1 MTNPLRVLR
10 RLWPVGAA
18 AVAAAPVLLR
28 APKPDPV
35 APDGVRTIEEAV
47 AECRRSGLT
56 GWALV
61 DHARDLTH
69 RKFTAY
75 SILTPWEPPAVAF
88 RNSRGNP
95 NQYNGALNE
104 ILNRLGI
111 YTEMVFASRVRSQTR
126 PWWRTGHVW
135 VRVTID
141 RVTRDV
147 DAGTVD
153 GGAGKIA
160 FVPLT
165 QVRRFRRLTYLNTS
179 AAWSLLATYQVWRGL
194 LLRQPL
200 PAWTNHPLGT
210 PVAD

>member
-1 MTNPLRVLR
+1 MNKPWRVLG
-10 RLWPVGAA
+10 RLWPVGV
-18 AVAAAPVLLR
+18 VAGIAIPVFAR
-28 APKPDPV
+28 APRPEPV
-35 APDGVRTIEEAV
+35 TPDGVRTIEDAV
-47 AECRRSGLT
+47 TESRGSGLS

-61 DHARDLTH
+61 DHVQQLTH
-69 RKFTAY
+69 RKFASY
-75 SILTPWEPPAVAF
+75 SILTPWESPAVAF

-104 ILNRLGI
+104 ILNRLGLQ
-111 YTEMVFASRVRSQTR
+111 TELVFASRVRSQNR
-126 PWWRTGHVW
+126 PWWRVGHVW
-135 VRVTID
+135 VRVRID

-153 GGAGKIA
+153 GGAGKVD

-179 AAWSLLATYQVWRGL
+179 VVWSLLAAYQVWRSI

-200 PAWTNHPLGT
+200 PAWTHHPLGQ
-210 PVAD
+210 PVAE